1 MNSFLFIKKEEG
13 KFMIKKDCVEIEIG
27 LGDDVEYLS
36 LEVQEANDKT
46 ISFIKDDF
54 YAIFE
59 KISNS
64 LMKMEIYSISVQ
76 QNFEKLIKD
85 LSQNKMTFIN
95 FKNEEEI
102 IKINEIKIIKKDDNV
117 VAIIFKDDSFKSFP
131 SDKNT
136 QNYQII
142 SGIINV

>member
-1 MNSFLFIKKEEG
+1 
-13 KFMIKKDCVEIEIG
+13 MIKKDCVEIEIG

-64 LMKMEIYSISVQ
+64 LMKMEMYSISVQ

-95 FKNEEEI
+95 FKDEEEI

-136 QNYQII
+136 KNYQII